1 MPKSKLPWPTLAPP
15 GPSGRLDP
23 AEVRKAI
30 LEVKARTEAREAR
43 AKKQRRRKLDDA
55 HPGR

>member
-23 AEVRKAI
+23 VEVRKAI
-30 LEVKARTEAREAR
+30 LEVKALTEAREAR
-43 AKKQRRRKLDDA
+43 LKKRAAKARTQRV
-55 HPGR
+55 P

>member
-23 AEVRKAI
+23 EQVRKAI
-30 LEVKARTEAREAR
+30 LEVKALTEAREAR
-43 AKKQRRRKLDDA
+43 AKKRAAKEAKQRA
-55 HPGR
+55 T

>member
-23 AEVRKAI
+23 VLVRKAI
-30 LEVKARTEAREAR
+30 LEVKAESEAREREA
-43 AKKQRRRKLDDA
+43 RRKKRHGKSGLDR
-55 HPGR
+55 G